1 MKTIGLI
8 GGISWLSSAE
18 YYRLMNEM
26 VNGRMGGVHSAKI
39 ILYSVN
45 YEEIKNL
52 TFAGDW
58 RGITKMI
65 STIAQN
71 MENAGADCILIG
83 ANTMHKIAGEVQ
95 QAIAVPIIHIATETG
110 KAIQK
115 QQLKKVALL
124 GTKYTMA
131 PGFYQQELEKYN
143 IATITPNEEDQQ
155 YIHDAIYNEMGKNI
169 FLPSTRE
176 KILSIISRLTKAGAE
191 GVILG
196 CTEIPILIKQNDCSI
211 PVFDT
216 TYIHATAAVEYALG
230 GARY

>member
-18 YYRLMNEM
+18 YYRIINEM
-26 VNGRMGGVHSAKI
+26 VNSRMGGVNASKI

-45 YEEIKNL
+45 YGEIKNL

-58 RGITKMI
+58 QVISSMI
-65 STIAQN
+65 CDIAQKL
-71 MENAGADCILIG
+71 ESGGADCILIG

-95 QAIAVPIIHIATETG
+95 AAISVPLIHIAAATG
-110 KAIQK
+110 KAIEK
-115 QQLKKVALL
+115 LHLKKVALL
-124 GTKYTMA
+124 GTKYTMEL
-131 PGFYQQELEKYN
+131 GFYQQVLEKYN
-143 IATITPNEEDQQ
+143 ISAIIPGDEDRQ

-169 FLPSTRE
+169 FLPSTKE
-176 KILSIISRLTKAGAE
+176 KIISIINSLATKGAE

-196 CTEIPILIKQNDCSI
+196 CTEIPLLIKQIDCSI

-216 TYIHATAAVEYALG
+216 TFLHASAAVEFALG
-230 GARY
+230 